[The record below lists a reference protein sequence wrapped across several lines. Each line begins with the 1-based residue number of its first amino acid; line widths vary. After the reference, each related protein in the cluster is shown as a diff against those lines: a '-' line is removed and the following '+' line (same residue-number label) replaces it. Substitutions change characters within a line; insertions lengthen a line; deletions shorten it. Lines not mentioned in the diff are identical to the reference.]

1 MSFEMRQAS
10 TAFLLALLLPGAAAA
25 APPAGYYDNVDPS
38 SPAALRS
45 SIHATIDDHVKF
57 PYTSSN
63 TDTWNILELADEDPE
78 DSGNILDVYEN
89 ASYDKVGGGNT
100 NYNREHVWPN
110 SYGFPDDGPTNYP
123 YSDCHMLFLSNI
135 SYNSD
140 RGNLPFGSC
149 STGCAE
155 LPTQVNAG
163 RGGGSGVY
171 PGNSNWWPG
180 SGQSGRFE
188 AWAGRRGD
196 LARALFYADVRY
208 EGGTHG
214 VTGVSEPNLI
224 LTDNASLI
232 QTSGGNN
239 ASVAYMGMLAT
250 LIAWHKEDPVDDL
263 ERQHTEAVA
272 SFQGNRNPFVDHPE
286 WVSCVFEGECGGGN
300 YYTVDPCRLI
310 DTRGPNGTY
319 GGPLL
324 LSDSLRTFEVHGQ
337 CGIPETAQAV
347 AVNVTATLSSAQ
359 GNLALF
365 RSDENPPATSTV
377 NFTAGVARANNAIL
391 ALSETGE
398 ITVRPFVANS
408 GQVHLV
414 LDVVGYFD

>member
-1 MSFEMRQAS
+1 MRFEMRQAS
-10 TAFLLALLLPGAAAA
+10 TAFLLTLLVPNAALA
-25 APPAGYYDNVDPS
+25 APPAGYYDSVDPS
-38 SPAALRS
+38 SQTAIRS

-89 ASYDKVGGGNT
+89 ASYDKVGAGNS

-110 SYGFPDDGPTNYP
+110 SYGFPDDGPSNYP

-135 SYNSD
+135 GYNSD
-140 RGNLPFGSC
+140 RGNLPFG
-149 STGCAE
+149 TCAE
-155 LPTQVNAG
+155 CEELTTQENGG

-180 SGQSGRFE
+180 PGQSGRFE
-188 AWAGRRGD
+188 AWTGRRGD
-196 LARALFYADVRY
+196 LARALLYADIRY
-208 EGGTHG
+208 EGGAHG
-214 VTGVSEPNLI
+214 VTGVSEPDLI
-224 LTDNASLI
+224 LTDNTALI
-232 QTSGGNN
+232 QTTGGNN
-239 ASVAYMGMLAT
+239 ASIAYMGLLST
-250 LIAWHKEDPVDDL
+250 LLAWHAQDPVDDL
-263 ERQHTEAVA
+263 ERQHNEAVA

-286 WVSCVFEGECGGGN
+286 WVSCAFAGTCSGGD
-300 YYTVDPCRLI
+300 YYTVAPCRLI
-310 DTRGPNGTY
+310 DTRGPEDVH

-324 LSDSLRTFEVHGQ
+324 TSGVLRTFAVHEQ
-337 CGIPETAQAV
+337 CGIPETARAV
-347 AVNVTATLSSAQ
+347 AVNVTATMATAQ

-377 NFTAGVARANNAIL
+377 NFAAGAARANNSIL
-391 ALSETGE
+391 ALSAAGE
-398 ITVRPFVANS
+398 IAVRPFVANT

-414 LDVVGYFD
+414 MDVVGYFD